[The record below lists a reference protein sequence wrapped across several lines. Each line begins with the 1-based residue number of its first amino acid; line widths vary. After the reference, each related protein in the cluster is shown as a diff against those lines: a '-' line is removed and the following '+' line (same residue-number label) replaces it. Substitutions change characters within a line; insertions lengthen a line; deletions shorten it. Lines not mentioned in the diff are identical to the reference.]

1 MVCPEKWPIYGQ
13 RWVGRMVYPEKW
25 PIYGQRCWSESYYV
39 TGFEISA
46 KKHSES
52 QISSRQYTIS
62 GCIAISN
69 KKYTFAFKE
78 VKHV

>member
-1 MVCPEKWPIYGQ
+1 MDKGGWEGWFVQKSGLFMDKGAGPNLITPPALKSLP
-13 RWVGRMVYPEKW
+13 R
-25 PIYGQRCWSESYYV
+25 S
-39 TGFEISA
+39 
-46 KKHSES
+46 HSES

-69 KKYTFAFKE
+69 EKYTFAFKE